1 MNGTELLD
9 LLKQVG
15 VTMGII
21 LACSVGALVIGIE
34 RALFLRGFSERA
46 QELHESVL
54 KPLLR
59 GDVSLALSESN
70 RSQVMVA
77 TIYRAALDRVHKP
90 ERIADGIDRARREV
104 VQAMRGPLWMLATMG
119 AVLPFIGL
127 FGTVVGILRSF
138 RSMAQA
144 GTGGFA
150 VVASGISE
158 ALITTAAGIIV
169 AVEAVVLYNVFQ
181 TLVSRQAFSLGLR
194 CDELSEVT
202 QEAAH
207 AARTG
212 AGGPSVP
219 PPLLAGPSSQ
229 PGQLVGPNR

>member
-1 MNGTELLD
+1 MNGTELLE
-9 LLKQVG
+9 LVKQG
-15 VTMGII
+15 GITMGII
-21 LACSVGALVIGIE
+21 LLCSVGALVIGIE
-34 RALFLRGFSERA
+34 RALFLRGFSARA

-70 RSQVMVA
+70 RSQVLVA

-138 RSMAQA
+138 RSMATA
-144 GTGGFA
+144 GTGGFG

-169 AVEAVVLYNVFQ
+169 AVEAVVLYNIFQ

-202 QEAAH
+202 QEAALLSRGQIIGP
-207 AARTG
+207 ATQPPASRT
-212 AGGPSVP
+212 A
-219 PPLLAGPSSQ
+219 
-229 PGQLVGPNR
+229 